1 MNKNIR
7 KTTDMNQWQNM
18 QTVITWFKSIENKK
32 SSSFIKLDI
41 VSFYPSIT
49 KELLT
54 KSINY
59 AQSITNIEEEAITA
73 ISHARKTL
81 LFDKTSISIKKDNPD
96 IDVTMGS
103 YELKC

>member
-1 MNKNIR
+1 M
-7 KTTDMNQWQNM
+7 
-18 QTVITWFKSIENKK
+18 
-32 SSSFIKLDI
+32 
-41 VSFYPSIT
+41 